1 MTDTLFRSVAESM
14 EEAVVNALLAARP
27 VGAAAGGPGIP
38 LPVSQLPAGLF

>member
-1 MTDTLFRSVAESM
+1 VTDTLFRSVAESM